1 MWRLR
6 LSQGE
11 QLLHSLEW
19 GAAEGDTPHPR
30 SAAAAVRRYPDSK
43 VSSGSHEETP
53 QSKVRSSRGIGKCD
67 LGVQNEAGQR
77 IIEFCEGKALVI
89 TNMIFQQHKRR
100 LYT

>member
-1 MWRLR
+1 M
-6 LSQGE
+6 E
-11 QLLHSLEW
+11 
-19 GAAEGDTPHPR
+19 AAPFSGG
-30 SAAAAVRRYPDSK
+30 AAAALTGVGSSRRRHPTSKVSSGGRKEIPDSK
-43 VSSGSHEETP
+43 VSSGSREETP

-89 TNMIFQQHKRR
+89 TNMIFQQHKRK